1 MSKKGK
7 HLFTSESV
15 TEGHPDKICDQI
27 SDAIL
32 DDLLKQDPYSRVAC
46 ETLVT
51 TGLVFIAGEITTK
64 GYCEFQKIV
73 RSTVREIGYINDQQR
88 HILSKMYGERQNRA
102 LRAVEEGRVKK
113 YIFQPSGRIVWIVV
127 GKKRDYLVMPEISFC
142 SCYDFYFQFDRGHL
156 CYHIIAQKLAEAIC
170 AFDTF
175 EDDDQLYTVLI
186 EEWAAPDQ

>member
-1 MSKKGK
+1 MKRTQEVDVLKEICKKVKEEGK
-7 HLFTSESV
+7 ISES
-15 TEGHPDKICDQI
+15 QI
-27 SDAIL
+27 YRLSEAFGQR
-32 DDLLKQDPYSRVAC
+32 LKRAL
-46 ETLVT
+46 ETL
-51 TGLVFIAGEITTK
+51 
-64 GYCEFQKIV
+64 
-73 RSTVREIGYINDQQR
+73 D
-88 HILSKMYGERQNRA
+88 ER
-102 LRAVEEGRVKK
+102 RVKK

-186 EEWAAPDQ
+186 EEWAAPDQEEPKKSETSKGEGRKDTA